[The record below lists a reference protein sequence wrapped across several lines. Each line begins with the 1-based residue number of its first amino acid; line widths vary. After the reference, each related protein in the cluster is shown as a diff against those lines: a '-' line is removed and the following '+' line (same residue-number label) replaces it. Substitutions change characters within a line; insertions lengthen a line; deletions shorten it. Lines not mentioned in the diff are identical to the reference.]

1 MKRQAYCLKQNQH
14 LTQRWGWQDLVTSWV
29 EVGRTSAPPGEDLN
43 QASRAAERVEFRYFL
58 NVYNK
63 PSFNNF
69 LKSKT
74 KSMQPY

>member
-43 QASRAAERVEFRYFL
+43 QASRAAERVEFRTVGWL
-58 NVYNK
+58 RTRWGV
-63 PSFNNF
+63 SVTSR
-69 LKSKT
+69 LGCLAGS
-74 KSMQPY
+74 